1 MVDTQDQLLNK
12 VLLKS
17 KEFKASE
24 MSQLENRC
32 SKLMDENEI
41 ERAKKFVQEQGRYLE
56 EKNSDLEK
64 TRRLMQAAMKKA
76 EDNKR

>member
-1 MVDTQDQLLNK
+1 
-12 VLLKS
+12 
-17 KEFKASE
+17 
-24 MSQLENRC
+24 
-32 SKLMDENEI
+32 MDENEI